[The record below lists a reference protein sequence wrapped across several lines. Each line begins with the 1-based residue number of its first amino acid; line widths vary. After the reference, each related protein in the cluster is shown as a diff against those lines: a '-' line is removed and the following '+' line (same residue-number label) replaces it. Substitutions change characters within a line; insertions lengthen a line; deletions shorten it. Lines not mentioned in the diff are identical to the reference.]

1 MVTSDTIAVPQSPEE
16 AYQVYRDAASA
27 VFLAGAQGLKYKKD
41 HYGLIVDLSKAG
53 LRYIRDAG
61 DEVAIGAMT
70 TLDDLEKS
78 PVVQAIAGGAICRCI
93 RDIKNSD
100 EKKATIGGVVAVK
113 APFSVVLPVL
123 MSLRV
128 DVVLEGKGRM
138 NLADYIPC
146 PPMREMVS
154 QVVIAKEE
162 VYTAFAA
169 YRKLPTDEPYLTGAV
184 AALDDEWRVVVGG
197 RPGVAQA
204 LAIGRVCKHGQRGA
218 DGKGNGRTGEC
229 GSSGQRG
236 IGLCQLRYLLRA
248 GTAEPDRRHG
258 PQAD

>member
-70 TLDDLEKS
+70 TLADLEKS

-123 MSLRV
+123 LSLRV

-154 QVVIAKEE
+154 RF
-162 VYTAFAA
+162 FAA
-169 YRKLPTDEPYLTGAV
+169 
-184 AALDDEWRVVVGG
+184 
-197 RPGVAQA
+197 
-204 LAIGRVCKHGQRGA
+204 
-218 DGKGNGRTGEC
+218 
-229 GSSGQRG
+229 
-236 IGLCQLRYLLRA
+236 RA
-248 GTAEPDRRHG
+248 ST
-258 PQAD
+258 